1 MAIDPV
7 DMLIQG
13 ITELTLK
20 LQKRGK
26 LIMRKEG
33 KKENVESKIKIM
45 EKVSTVFS
53 KELAHTSKKS
63 NA

>member
-45 EKVSTVFS
+45 EKVSNVFS
-53 KELAHTSKKS
+53 NELAHTSKKS